1 MKSNNNVQ
9 YLIMDDDKNRNFA
22 SYGNK
27 FFVNKNSNEYYHF
40 FNCILENFGAN
51 L

>member
-1 MKSNNNVQ
+1 
-9 YLIMDDDKNRNFA
+9 MDDDKNRNFA